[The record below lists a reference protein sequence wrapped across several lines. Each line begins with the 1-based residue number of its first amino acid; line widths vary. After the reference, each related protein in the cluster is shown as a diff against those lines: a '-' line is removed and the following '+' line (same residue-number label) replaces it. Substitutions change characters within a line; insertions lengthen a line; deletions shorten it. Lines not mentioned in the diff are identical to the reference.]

1 MHQAPPVTID
11 QYRDRN
17 DKDKAI
23 FFVGRRDIVA
33 GIEATVTSIERR
45 IKAQTS
51 DTGLQSGMMLSSQ
64 DTWLIQGAPGAG
76 KSALLSH
83 LQDIWNARANGPVT
97 VRIAPNTLRSENNVT
112 RIIADCIIPHKG
124 ARILNSV
131 RSIEAS
137 AGLNL
142 YIQAG
147 GKVTDSEQLSSG
159 LMLEDLAQLYSTDIA
174 AVSKR
179 LFEGSSPKSPELR
192 PIVVMIDE
200 VQFFET
206 EDVPVLRRLHTGDHG
221 LPIVV
226 LLCGLAYSESM
237 LAKAR
242 ISRFA
247 KTKRLSHV
255 QTIAPLEAGE
265 AAESVRAMLNGYQ
278 IKGRHN
284 TDLPE
289 RIDAWCNG
297 WPQFLEHYMLSLTEQ
312 LSVSGLDLDRID
324 ESAVRSDGDANRAEY
339 YSKRLG
345 NSPISDSVQL
355 LADVAQIIGSDG
367 CTRLNLASFL
377 RGRSWE
383 IDPDSESVMPKN
395 MEPEEFIEAMIVA
408 GVLHRMGTVLTI
420 PIPSFRQY
428 LIDRVK

>member
-1 MHQAPPVTID
+1 MHQAPPVTIE
-11 QYRDRN
+11 QYRNRS
-17 DKDKAI
+17 DKQKAI
-23 FFVGRRDIVA
+23 FFVGRRDIIA
-33 GIEATVTSIERR
+33 GIETTVADIESR
-45 IKAQTS
+45 IKAETS

-64 DTWLIQGAPGAG
+64 ETWLIQGAPGAG

-112 RIIADCIIPHKG
+112 RIIADCIIPHQG

-200 VQFFET
+200 VQFFES
-206 EDVPVLRRLHTGDHG
+206 EDVPVLRKLHSGEHG
-221 LPIVV
+221 LPILA

-247 KTKRLSHV
+247 KTKQLSHV
-255 QTIAPLEAGE
+255 QTIAPLEPGE
-265 AAESVRAMLNGYQ
+265 AAESVRAMLDGYQ

-312 LSVSGLDLDRID
+312 LSANGLELAGID

-345 NSPISDSVQL
+345 NSPISKCTEL
-355 LADVAQIIGSDG
+355 LAEVAQAIGPNGSDLTELEEMLEDRYWLKG
-367 CTRLNLASFL
+367 SIRFT
-377 RGRSWE
+377 
-383 IDPDSESVMPKN
+383 MPKN
-395 MEPEEFIEAMIVA
+395 MEPMEFIEAMMVA
-408 GVLHRMGTVLTI
+408 GVVHRLDTTLTI

-428 LIDRVK
+428 LIERVK